1 MFNSER
7 AVLGVWRPRE
17 LRASIWLPTL
27 LKYERCSRSLM
38 LIKRK
43 KIDDQ
48 TYWPPLVARLGSS
61 FRRNRFALLLKT
73 PRRDAAASR
82 LKPPRTNWCEL
93 RRDRRA
99 GRKVGPVVRR
109 RCILKSRHVWDDVE
123 KALKSWSASQSS
135 VLIKSHGPDTGL

>member
-1 MFNSER
+1 
-7 AVLGVWRPRE
+7 
-17 LRASIWLPTL
+17 
-27 LKYERCSRSLM
+27 M

-48 TYWPPLVARLGSS
+48 LYWPPLLARLGSS
-61 FRRNRFALLLKT
+61 FRRNRIALLLKT

-99 GRKVGPVVRR
+99 GGKVGPVVRR
-109 RCILKSRHVWDDVE
+109 RCILNAAMSQNRHVWDDVA
-123 KALKSWSASQSS
+123 KIMAGVSKLCPNKIARSRY
-135 VLIKSHGPDTGL
+135 VLVVNQAN